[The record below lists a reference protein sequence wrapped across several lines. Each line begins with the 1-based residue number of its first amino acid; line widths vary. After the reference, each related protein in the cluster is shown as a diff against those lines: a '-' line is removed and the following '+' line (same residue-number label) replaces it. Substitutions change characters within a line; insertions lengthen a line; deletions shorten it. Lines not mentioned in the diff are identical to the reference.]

1 MYNRE
6 KAIEYAYTWWNKRN
20 PKFYNFD
27 ELGGDC
33 TNFVSQCLYY
43 GGINMNYTH
52 LGWFYKSLN
61 YRSPSWTG
69 VDEFYSFSMNNNYG
83 LGVKCAVSNLKDIK
97 MGDIVQL
104 QLNNENE
111 FQHTALITKIINEDN
126 KKNVFITCHSYDAK
140 DKSISSYNYKNIRFL
155 KILN

>member
-1 MYNRE
+1 MYIRE

-20 PKFYNFD
+20 PEFYNFD

-33 TNFVSQCLYY
+33 TNFVSQCLFY
-43 GGINMNYTH
+43 GGISMNYAS

-69 VDEFYSFSMNNNYG
+69 VDEFYNFSTNNKSG
-83 LGVKCAVSNLKDIK
+83 FGVKCELCNLNDIK
-97 MGDIVQL
+97 IGDIVQL

-111 FQHTALITKIINEDN
+111 FHHTALITKILGDVNLQNIL
-126 KKNVFITCHSYDAK
+126 VACHSSNAK
-140 DKSISSYNYKNIRFL
+140 DKPLSSYNCKQIRFL
-155 KILN
+155 KVLN